1 LDKQN
6 INASNSMNIGWL
18 TLSKERRIEILNQA
32 TALTGLPAIAI
43 EKDWWVTLC
52 LNAAFSLPYSE
63 HIVFKGGT
71 SLSKGWDLIERF
83 SEDIDLAIDRK
94 FFGFEGDISKT
105 QIRKLRKQSC
115 EFISTKFL
123 SDLTQTL
130 TNWGAI
136 AECEL
141 FAQPVN
147 DSDKDP
153 QVVEIYYHSVV
164 ETSEYLPQRVLI
176 EISSRS
182 LMEPTEKREI
192 NSILS
197 VNFPKLDF
205 ATDAFAIPTVLP
217 QRTFLEKIFLLH
229 EEFSQES
236 EKIRINRLSRHLYD
250 LEKLMDTQHGLSA
263 LQDKKLYENIVTHR
277 EKFNPLRGL
286 DYGNHTPDKIKIVPP
301 DTVIKEYEKDYSE
314 MTKFMIYGEAFT
326 FDRLIKRI
334 SELQKRINQIR

>member
-1 LDKQN
+1 
-6 INASNSMNIGWL
+6 MNTTWL

-32 TALTGLPAIAI
+32 TELTGLPAIAI

-52 LNAAFSLPYSE
+52 LNASFSLPYSE

-105 QIRKLRKQSC
+105 QIKKLRKQSC
-115 EFISTKFL
+115 EFISTEFL
-123 SDLTQTL
+123 KGLIKTL
-130 TNWGAI
+130 TDWGAI
-136 AECEL
+136 KQCEL

-153 QVVEIYYHSVV
+153 QVIEIHYDSVV
-164 ETSEYLPQRVLI
+164 DTSEYLPQRVLI
-176 EISSRS
+176 EVSSRS

-197 VNFPKLDF
+197 LNFPKLDF
-205 ATDAFAIPTVLP
+205 ATDAFVIPTVLP

-229 EEFSQES
+229 EEFSQEP
-236 EKIRINRLSRHLYD
+236 EKIRIDRLSRHLYD
-250 LEKLMDTQHGLSA
+250 LVRLMDTEHGIAA
-263 LQDKKLYENIVTHR
+263 LKDKELYNNIIVHR
-277 EKFNPLRGL
+277 EKFNPLRGI
-286 DYGNHTPDKIKIVPP
+286 DYSNHTPDKIKIIPP
-301 DTVIKEYEKDYSE
+301 DTAIKDYENDYTE
-314 MTKFMIYGEAFT
+314 MTKFMIYGEALP
-326 FDRLIKRI
+326 FDGLIKRI
-334 SELQKRINQIR
+334 SELQTRTNGIGQP